1 MHKAM
6 LPVCL
11 AFYYW
16 YINMIRLFYNSE
28 TGVITNAATA
38 KWAISEGTYIDVP
51 QEINIA
57 EWRVNVE
64 TRQLEP
70 I

>member
-1 MHKAM
+1 M
-6 LPVCL
+6 LKVMQPAYLV
-11 AFYYW
+11 FYYW
-16 YINMIRLFYNSE
+16 YINMIRLFYDAV
-28 TGVITNAATA
+28 TGEITQAATA

-51 QEINIA
+51 KEINITQ
-57 EWRVNVE
+57 WRVNVE